1 MKPKLA
7 LKNIYRSFV
16 RSIFIF
22 ILLASTTCLLFSNIM
37 EFYVSKRETEK
48 AIETF
53 DGIGTLERRAV
64 SAYAEN
70 MKYGEYILS
79 DPRVLLDFYPEDRAK
94 IYRGK
99 MSYDRMTDSDIEKI
113 EGMENITYTD
123 KRYMTSG
130 VSDTYTRLDMD
141 TDYYYDFTNCYVVEA
156 TVEKWYDHMG
166 RLLVKDIEFIGGT
179 KHVNFQYDKLWIE
192 PEFTAGDDIEGEWLV
207 LSSMGHES
215 DKSRY
220 TTPWC
225 KALEEGGRYVFIG
238 KMQYVVGGQDYQ
250 MLSLTD
256 NFAYGWCDGVWSLES
271 EGEDYLETEKF
282 APLREYINLIETDI
296 YTFDVVYTQNM
307 NAIRYFAD
315 GTLAITDGRRLNR
328 QDYLNG
334 SNVCVINHEVARVYG
349 LEVGDTITLDLGNKL
364 FEQYEG
370 VGAIAAV
377 PERLATEYTNVTLE
391 IVGIWKDTRHRTLKA
406 NDPDPCWSY
415 NINTVFVPTH
425 LLNADEDELNN
436 HTFAMGE
443 FSFVIEDIYAV
454 ESFNKRSLTTMG
466 LRLTLDDGNW
476 KEIEDAIKESETMS
490 YIKIAILSAAVFA
503 SLWFTVLLYVLGRKR
518 DYAIMRVLG
527 TTKKQSKNTL
537 LLPLSVLSAVSV
549 AVGAAAAWIYTANNI
564 EFDFSLSQ
572 MSEYTTDVN
581 VPVWLVV
588 SCTAAVFVIAYL
600 IASVIISF
608 IGRRSPLA
616 LLQDNTQKRTKK
628 KKKQKIAEP
637 EKVVL
642 GQWESLP
649 KPKHDGKSRK
659 VSFICRFVLRNIGRA
674 RVKAIM
680 FILVTALLL
689 NVAGQLN
696 ILLDTYTETFE
707 TTEVVSTYAGSL
719 NLNYV
724 SQLQESGYVKDIFY
738 RSKRSIDIDMVQT
751 TAYVTNDIKRLLNKA
766 DITWLDG
773 YDESIMHTHEN
784 IIVLDKVLMDKYGY
798 ELGDTVYVTN
808 GGQFDDKLDN
818 SLKNYRNNNGYDLPD
833 EEVIP
838 LLIDNVKEW
847 YMARAGEFIIVGCI
861 DTGPM
866 PEYTEEDE
874 VLTEEDV
881 KHAYLPGTMD
891 MNTAYGK
898 LTIMEVTEATL
909 VDNWKRDEYREY
921 GRALADANLTFEV
934 AFIME
939 TELVDYLAGVIFLL
953 ELIAPVAIIAMLIIG
968 VFMTCLIILQS
979 SKDIAIMRVLGTSK
993 KRTRA
998 IIVSERI
1005 VLCIIGVVI
1014 ALAVTF
1020 IMRGSSETV
1029 VHHVLIVYSLY
1040 FAAILISSA
1049 IASVAATRK
1058 NVLELLQTK
1067 E

>member
-608 IGRRSPLA
+608 IGRKSPLA
-616 LLQDNTQKRTKK
+616 LLQNNTQKRAKK
-628 KKKQKIAEP
+628 KKKKIAEP
-637 EKVVL
+637 EDAVL
-642 GQWESLP
+642 GQWVSLP
-649 KPKHDGKSRK
+649 KPKWDGKKRK
-659 VSFICRFVLRNIGRA
+659 LSFICRFVLRNIRRA
-674 RVKAIM
+674 KIKAIM
-680 FILVTALLL
+680 FVLVTVLLL

-696 ILLDTYTETFE
+696 IMLDTYTETFE

-724 SQLQESGYVKDIFY
+724 SQLQESGYVKDVFY
-738 RSKRSIDIDMVQT
+738 RSET
-751 TAYVTNDIKRLLNKA
+751 TLDVDTVEIKAYITNDINRVLVTGSK
-766 DITWLDG
+766 ITWAEG
-773 YDESIMHTHEN
+773 YDESVMQSHEN
-784 IIVLDKVLMDKYGY
+784 IIVMDKFLMEKYGY
-798 ELGDTVYVTN
+798 KLGDTVKVSK
-808 GGQFDDKLDN
+808 GGTFEMQVRTSINLYKDTWEN
-818 SLKNYRNNNGYDLPD
+818 ITT
-833 EEVIP
+833 EELEAEIRAELVP
-838 LLIDNVKEW
+838 WFNERSGELII
-847 YMARAGEFIIVGCI
+847 AGCV

-866 PEYTEEDE
+866 PVIPESMP
-874 VLTEEDV
+874 LTEEQIKGV
-881 KHAYLPGTMD
+881 YLPGTMD

-898 LTIMEVTEATL
+898 LVIMEMTEATL

-939 TELVDYLAGVIFLL
+939 TELVDYLAGVILLL
-953 ELIAPVAIIAMLIIG
+953 ELVAPVAIIAMLIIG
-968 VFMTCLIILQS
+968 MFMTCLIILQS
-979 SKDIAIMRVLGTSK
+979 TKDIAIMRVLGTSK

-998 IIVSERI
+998 IIVLERI

-1029 VHHVLIVYSLY
+1029 VHHVSIVYSLY
-1040 FAAILISSA
+1040 FAAILLSSA